1 MTAQRVKLDRRSGC
15 DRRGE
20 EWVWGGGGGH
30 TDSHTKLA
38 GHVVRRGMARVTRR
52 VTSASQE
59 NRGRTMVDPSSYS
72 GAGFVSRVINI
83 LKGGVVGR

>member
-1 MTAQRVKLDRRSGC
+1 
-15 DRRGE
+15 
-20 EWVWGGGGGH
+20 
-30 TDSHTKLA
+30 
-38 GHVVRRGMARVTRR
+38 MARVTRR